1 MWFATCQDGANM
13 QISIVKTFPALMM
26 AAALGAGLMLA
37 RILAPVPLIFIG
49 AGAGLAFHFLFRR
62 KEAAP

>member
-1 MWFATCQDGANM
+1 MVARSKEVSMNAKWIQT
-13 QISIVKTFPALMM
+13 T
-26 AAALGAGLMLA
+26 GAGLMLA